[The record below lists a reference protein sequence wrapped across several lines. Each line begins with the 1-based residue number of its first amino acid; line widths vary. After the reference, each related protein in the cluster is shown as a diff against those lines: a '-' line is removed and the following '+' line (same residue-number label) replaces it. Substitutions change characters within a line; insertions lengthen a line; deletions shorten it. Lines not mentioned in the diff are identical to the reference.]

1 MSAVEIKLE
10 DPGEGDEVEVIAV
23 NAAAGDTVT
32 AGTVLF
38 EVATDKANIEIEA
51 PSDGVLEAVYVA
63 EGDVV
68 PADRVLA
75 VLSA

>member
-1 MSAVEIKLE
+1 MSTVEIKLE

-23 NAAAGDTVT
+23 NAAAGDAVT

-38 EVATDKANIEIEA
+38 EVATDKANVEIEA
-51 PSDGVLEAVYVA
+51 PADGVLETVHVA

-75 VLSA
+75 VLTT

>member
-10 DPGEGDEVEVIAV
+10 DPGDGDEVEVIAV
-23 NAAAGDTVT
+23 NAAPGDAVT

-51 PSDGVLEAVYVA
+51 PADGVLETVNVA

-75 VLSA
+75 VLTT

>member
-1 MSAVEIKLE
+1 MSGVEIKLE
-10 DPGEGDEVEVIAV
+10 DPGEDDEVEVIAV

-38 EVATDKANIEIEA
+38 EVATDKANVEIEA
-51 PSDGVLEAVYVA
+51 PADGVLAAVNVA

-75 VLSA
+75 VLTT

>member
-10 DPGEGDEVEVIAV
+10 DPGDSDEVEVIAV

-38 EVATDKANIEIEA
+38 EVATDKANVEIEA
-51 PSDGVLEAVYVA
+51 PADGVLETVNVA

-75 VLSA
+75 VLTT

>member
-10 DPGEGDEVEVIAV
+10 DPGDGDEVEVIAV

-38 EVATDKANIEIEA
+38 EVATDKANMEIEA
-51 PSDGVLEAVYVA
+51 PADGVLESINVA

-75 VLSA
+75 VLTT